1 MSDKLLSVA
10 ALAAAGVAAAGLLA
24 AGPAQA
30 AGTPTIP
37 VAFYFTAPPAA
48 TGALTAANIIQVPN
62 TSTNFPTGSTG
73 IDVQILNFALAVETI
88 EAERYRQTIARL
100 TNGGTDMFGNTING
114 LGLSPNTTN
123 NLDVQLLLGFYTVES
138 QQRDILAT
146 TLYGSPSLNPFLN
159 SQNYLFDFGINALDR
174 PTAVTGLLTAET
186 IGVAAYLGGS
196 GLLSITSKFLA
207 PAASFLGVEARHAA
221 SLAFAVNALT
231 GSKISTAPMAIA
243 PNIDVNSVLSG
254 ITGGDQPLTA
264 DQVLHQGGQV
274 FPDLLPATGGKTPA
288 QSGIGGFV
296 YRPNL
301 AATPG

>member
-1 MSDKLLSVA
+1 MSDKILSGA

-24 AGPAQA
+24 ASPAQA

-48 TGALTAANIIQVPN
+48 TGALTAANIIQIPN
-62 TSTNFPTGSTG
+62 TSTNFPTASS
-73 IDVQILNFALAVETI
+73 DVQIVNFALAVETI

-100 TNGGTDMFGNTING
+100 TSGGTDMFGNTING
-114 LGLSPNTTN
+114 LGLSANTTS

-146 TLYGSPSLNPFLN
+146 TLYGSPSANPFLN
-159 SQNYLFDFGINALDR
+159 SQNYLFDFGINSLDR
-174 PTAVTGLLTAET
+174 PTAVTDVLTAET
-186 IGVAAYLGGS
+186 IGVAAYVGGS
-196 GLLSITSKFLA
+196 GLLTITSPFLA

-243 PNIDVNSVLSG
+243 PNLDSQTIYGPTL
-254 ITGGDQPLTA
+254 TGADEALTA
-264 DQVLHQGGQV
+264 DQVLNQGGQV
-274 FPDLLPATGGKTPA
+274 YPDLLPATGGKTPNI
-288 QSGIGGFV
+288 SGIGGFV

-301 AATPG
+301 TATPG

>member
-1 MSDKLLSVA
+1 MSDKILSGA

-24 AGPAQA
+24 ASPAQA
-30 AGTPTIP
+30 APSTPTIP
-37 VAFYFTAPPAA
+37 VAFYFSAPPAA

-62 TSTNFPTGSTG
+62 TSTNFPTAST
-73 IDVQILNFALAVETI
+73 DVQIVNFALAVETI

-100 TNGGTDMFGNTING
+100 TSGGMDMFGNPING
-114 LGLSPNTTN
+114 LGLSANTTS

-146 TLYGSPSLNPFLN
+146 TLYGSPSANPFLN
-159 SQNYLFDFGINALDR
+159 SQNYLFDFGINTLDR
-174 PTAVTGLLTAET
+174 PTAVTGVLTAET

-196 GLLSITSKFLA
+196 GLLSIKSPFLA

-231 GSKISTAPMAIA
+231 GSKIATAPMAIA
-243 PNIDVNSVLSG
+243 PNLDSQAIYGPTL
-254 ITGGDQPLTA
+254 TGADAPLTA
-264 DQVLHQGGQV
+264 DQVLYLGGQLY
-274 FPDLLPATGGKTPA
+274 PDLLPATGGKTPP

-296 YRPNL
+296 YRPN
-301 AATPG
+301 ATA